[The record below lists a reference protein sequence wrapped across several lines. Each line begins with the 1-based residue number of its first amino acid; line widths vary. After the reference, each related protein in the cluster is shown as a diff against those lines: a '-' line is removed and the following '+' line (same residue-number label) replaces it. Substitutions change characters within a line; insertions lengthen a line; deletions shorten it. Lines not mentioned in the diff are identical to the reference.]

1 MKIHVQHQDDE
12 KLIECQ
18 QVDEIS
24 GLRDKIGKLDK
35 AVFFGNGKPAI
46 VTQLAT
52 IQQTIQ
58 ALTWLAAVTL
68 TAVIGQV
75 VFLAFKTIAK

>member
-1 MKIHVQHQDDE
+1 MKIHVQHQDGE

-35 AVFFGNGKPAI
+35 AVFFGNGNPAI